1 MIIETNPSRVFKNKF
16 SPAREAEWE
25 KMIGQ
30 QVWKNP
36 KTTSKFE
43 PKPFKSGNKINT
55 VRGTIRHPI
64 TQQLSF
70 LFEEDNTFVEC
81 SRCSIAPKDL
91 YEMSEDLQKECCD
104 VLAKRFGLLL
114 TTDQLRSVTN
124 ITVAQ
129 HLIKYDAPDDTY
141 DRDLLIDMVC
151 LAICGL
157 SFPINGNKPEVMSVF
172 ARKFLQ
178 GCEDRKFELTPK
190 TKEYFCRQ
198 DQGITY
204 LLKG

>member
-1 MIIETNPSRVFKNKF
+1 
-16 SPAREAEWE
+16 
-25 KMIGQ
+25 MIGQ

-55 VRGTIRHPI
+55 VRGVLYHPL
-64 TQQLSF
+64 TKNLCF
-70 LFEEDNTFVEC
+70 TFFEDNTFVEC
-81 SRCSIAPKDL
+81 FRCSLAPKVL

-104 VLAKRFGLLL
+104 VLEKRFGLVL
-114 TTDQLRSVTN
+114 TTNQLKSVTN

-157 SFPINGNKPEVMSVF
+157 SFPINGDKPEVMSTF

-178 GCEDRKFELTPK
+178 GCEDKKFELTPK

-198 DQGITY
+198 DQGISNC
-204 LLKG
+204 LRVKVSPDV